1 VKKIN
6 WQISLAVLLILLS
19 TLLYCVHF
27 QIFGDAHHIFIYL
40 LGDVAFVPIEVLLVT
55 VIIHQLLDAR
65 DKKALLKKMNMVIG
79 TFFSEVG
86 TDLLKIMSEFDT
98 KVEIISENLIVKPGC
113 TDKTFKQKSLA
124 VKAHEAEI
132 TIKGGD
138 LQKLKDYLI
147 ENRAFLM
154 RLLEN
159 QNLLEHDSFT
169 DLLWALFHLTEELAV
184 RKDLMNLS
192 ENDTQHIEVDFKR
205 VYLLLISE
213 WLDYMKHLK
222 KEYPF
227 LFSFAMRTNPF
238 DVTATPIFK

>member
-1 VKKIN
+1 MM
-6 WQISLAVLLILLS
+6 LILLS
-19 TLLYCVHF
+19 TLIYCVHF

-65 DKKALLKKMNMVIG
+65 EKQALLKKMNMVIG

-86 TDLLKIMSEFDT
+86 TDLLKMMSEFDT
-98 KVEIISENLIVKPGC
+98 KAELISENLIVKPDC
-113 TDKTFKQKSLA
+113 DDKTFKQKCLA
-124 VKAHEAEI
+124 VKKHEAVI
-132 TIKGGD
+132 KIKGDD
-138 LQKLKDYLI
+138 LQKLKDYLT

-154 RLLEN
+154 SLLEN
-159 QNLLEHDSFT
+159 QNLLEHETFT
-169 DLLWALFHLTEELAV
+169 DLMWALFHLTEELVV
-184 RKDLMNLS
+184 RNDLMNLS
-192 ENDTQHIEVDFKR
+192 ENDTQHVEVDFKR
-205 VYLLLISE
+205 VYSLLIIE

-238 DVTATPIFK
+238 DATATPIFK

>member
-1 VKKIN
+1 MKKLN
-6 WQISLAVLLILLS
+6 WQVSLAVLLILLS
-19 TLLYCVHF
+19 TLIYCAHF

-65 DKKALLKKMNMVIG
+65 EKQALLKKMNMVIG

-98 KVEIISENLIVKPGC
+98 KAKLISKNLIIKPGC
-113 TDKTFKQKSLA
+113 DDKTFKQKSLA
-124 VKAHEAEI
+124 VKKHEAEI
-132 TIKGGD
+132 KIKGDD
-138 LQKLKDYLI
+138 LQKLKDYLT

-154 RLLEN
+154 SLLEN
-159 QNLLEHDSFT
+159 QNLLEHDGFT
-169 DLLWALFHLTEELAV
+169 DLMWALFHLTEELVV
-184 RKDLMNLS
+184 RNDLMNLS
-192 ENDTQHIEVDFKR
+192 ENDTLHIEVDFKR
-205 VYLLLISE
+205 VYSLLIIE
-213 WLDYMKHLK
+213 WLDYMKHLR

-238 DVTATPIFK
+238 DATATPIFK

>member
-1 VKKIN
+1 MKKIN
-6 WQISLAVLLILLS
+6 WQVSLAVMLILLS
-19 TLLYCVHF
+19 TLIYCVHF

-65 DKKALLKKMNMVIG
+65 EKQALLKKMNMVIG

-86 TDLLKIMSEFDT
+86 TDLLKMMSEFDT
-98 KVEIISENLIVKPGC
+98 KAELISENLIVKPDC
-113 TDKTFKQKSLA
+113 DDKTFKQKSLA
-124 VKAHEAEI
+124 VKKHEAVI
-132 TIKGGD
+132 KIKGDD
-138 LQKLKDYLI
+138 LQKLKDYLT

-154 RLLEN
+154 SLLEN
-159 QNLLEHDSFT
+159 QNLLEHETFT
-169 DLLWALFHLTEELAV
+169 DLMWALFHLTEELVV
-184 RKDLMNLS
+184 RNDLMNLS
-192 ENDTQHIEVDFKR
+192 ENDTQHVEVDFKR
-205 VYLLLISE
+205 VYSLLIIE

-238 DVTATPIFK
+238 DATATPIFK